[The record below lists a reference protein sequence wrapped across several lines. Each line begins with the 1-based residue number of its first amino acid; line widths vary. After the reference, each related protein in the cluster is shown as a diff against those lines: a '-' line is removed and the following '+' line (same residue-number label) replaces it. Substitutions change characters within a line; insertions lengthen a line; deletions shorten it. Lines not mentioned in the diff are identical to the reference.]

1 MFRTVWRLGAL
12 GGAAII
18 LILLAPFAGA
28 VAQTQSHASTA
39 SSATVT
45 IFATGLN
52 NPRGLAFGPDGNLY
66 VAEAGLGGTNST
78 VGICTP
84 QVVPPVGPY
93 TGGFTAR
100 ISRISTA
107 GVRSTVIDNLPS
119 AQTSPALGS
128 DKEGVAAVA
137 FIDNTL
143 YALLVGGGCSHAN
156 ATVPNG
162 IYKVDRSHGTWT
174 LVANLSQFVMAHPVV
189 NPDVDDFEPDG
200 DWYGMVAAHGVLY
213 ATEANHQEVD
223 RITQDGEV
231 SRVVDLSTRFVPPPG
246 WQGAI
251 GITYRGNFFVST
263 LGTFPVRPGTEF
275 ILKLTP
281 SGQVKVAVSGLT
293 AVLGVAFDSRGRLFA
308 LETITTAGF
317 PGPQAVGTGKVV
329 CVGKHGTL
337 STVASGLTFPTAM
350 TFGPD
355 GGLYVSNIGFGFPGP
370 GAGQIL
376 RINTDKTNCD

>member
-1 MFRTVWRLGAL
+1 MFRTVLRLGAF
-12 GGAAII
+12 GGATII
-18 LILLAPFAGA
+18 LILLAPFGGA
-28 VAQTQSHASTA
+28 VAQAKASTHSVA
-39 SSATVT
+39 NFT

-66 VAEAGLGGTNST
+66 VSEAGLGGTNST
-78 VGICTP
+78 VGQCT

-93 TGGFTAR
+93 TGGMTAS
-100 ISRISTA
+100 ISKISPT
-107 GVRSTVIDNLPS
+107 GVRTTVIEHLPS

-128 DKEGVAAVA
+128 DKEGVASVA
-137 FIDNTL
+137 FIGNTL

-156 ATVPNG
+156 ANVPNG
-162 IYKVDRSHGTWT
+162 IYRVNSDKTWT
-174 LVANLSQFVMAHPVV
+174 LVANLSQFVQANPVT

-213 ATEANHQEVD
+213 VTEANHQEVD
-223 RITQDGEV
+223 RFKPGGQI
-231 SRVVDLSTRFVPPPG
+231 SRVVDLSTMFVPPPG
-246 WQGAI
+246 WQGAT
-251 GITYRGNFFVST
+251 GITYRGNFYVST
-263 LGTFPVRPGTEF
+263 LGTFPIRPGTEF

-281 SGQVKVAVSGLT
+281 SGQVKVVVKGLT
-293 AVLGVAFDSRGRLFA
+293 AVLGVAFDARGRLFA

-317 PGPQAVGTGKVV
+317 PGPQSVGTGKVV

-337 STVASGLTFPTAM
+337 TTVASGLTFPTGM

-355 GGLYVSNIGFGFPGP
+355 GKLYVSNIGFGAPGS

-376 RINTDKTNCD
+376 RINTQASDCD

>member
-1 MFRTVWRLGAL
+1 MLRTLFRLLAL
-12 GGAAII
+12 GGVA
-18 LILLAPFAGA
+18 LLLLAPFGGA
-28 VAQTQSHASTA
+28 VAQAKALTH
-39 SSATVT
+39 SSDQVTV
-45 IFATGLN
+45 FATGLN
-52 NPRGLAFGPDGNLY
+52 NPRGLAFGPGGNLY

-78 VGICTP
+78 VGQCT

-93 TGGFTAR
+93 TGGLTAS
-100 ISRISTA
+100 ISKISPA
-107 GVRSTVIDNLPS
+107 GVRTTVIDHLPS

-156 ATVPNG
+156 AKVPNG
-162 IYKVDRSHGTWT
+162 IYRVDRDEGTWT
-174 LVANLSQFVMAHPVV
+174 LVANLSQFIRTHPIT

-200 DWYGMVAAHGVLY
+200 DWYGMVATHDVLY

-223 RITQDGEV
+223 RITRDGQV
-231 SRVVDLSTRFVPPPG
+231 SRVVDLSTLFVPPPG
-246 WQGAI
+246 WQGAT
-251 GITYRGNFFVST
+251 GITYHGNFYVST
-263 LGTFPVRPGTEF
+263 LGTFPIRPGTEH

-281 SGQVKVAVSGLT
+281 SGNVKVAVSGLT
-293 AVLGVAFDSRGRLFA
+293 AVLGVAFDARGRLFA

-329 CVGKHGTL
+329 CIGDNGNLT
-337 STVASGLTFPTAM
+337 TVASGLTFPTAM

-355 GGLYVSNIGFGFPGP
+355 GALYVSNLGFGVPTA

-376 RINTDKTNCD
+376 RIETGEANCN

>member
-1 MFRTVWRLGAL
+1 MFRTLLRLGAF
-12 GGAAII
+12 GGATII
-18 LILLAPFAGA
+18 LILLAPFGGA
-28 VAQTQSHASTA
+28 IAQTKASTH
-39 SSATVT
+39 SEATVT
-45 IFATGLN
+45 TFATGLN

-66 VAEAGLGGTNST
+66 VSEAGLGGTNST
-78 VGICTP
+78 VGKCTP

-93 TGGFTAR
+93 TSGLTAS
-100 ISRISTA
+100 ISKISPT
-107 GVRSTVIDNLPS
+107 GVVSTVIKDLPS

-128 DKEGVAAVA
+128 DKEGVASVA

-143 YALLVGGGCSHAN
+143 YALLVGGGCSHGN

-162 IYKVDRSHGTWT
+162 IYRVNRNLGTWK
-174 LVANLSQFVMAHPVV
+174 LVANLSQFVMTHPVK
-189 NPDVDDFEPDG
+189 NPSIGDFEPDG

-223 RITQDGEV
+223 RITPGGQI
-231 SRVVDLSTRFVPPPG
+231 SRVVDLSTMFVPPPG
-246 WQGAI
+246 WQGAT
-251 GITYRGNFFVST
+251 GIAYHGNFYVST
-263 LGTFPVRPGTEF
+263 LGTFPIRPGTEF

-293 AVLGVAFDSRGRLFA
+293 AVLGVAFDARGRLFA

-317 PGPQAVGTGKVV
+317 PGPAAIGTGMVV

-337 STVASGLTFPTAM
+337 TTVASGLTFPTGM

-355 GGLYVSNIGFGFPGP
+355 GALYVSNIGFGIPTA

-376 RINTDKTNCD
+376 RINTQASDCN